1 MKVKVSSKG
10 QISIPARYRKR
21 LKVEAGDEISIIES
35 GDNLIIYP
43 DKTYGK
49 EELADMFEK
58 LRGIWR
64 KMDLDGAD
72 YVREIRKGGTRDV
85 W

>member
-21 LKVEAGDEISIIES
+21 FKVEAGDEISIIEC

-43 DKTYGK
+43 DKTYDK